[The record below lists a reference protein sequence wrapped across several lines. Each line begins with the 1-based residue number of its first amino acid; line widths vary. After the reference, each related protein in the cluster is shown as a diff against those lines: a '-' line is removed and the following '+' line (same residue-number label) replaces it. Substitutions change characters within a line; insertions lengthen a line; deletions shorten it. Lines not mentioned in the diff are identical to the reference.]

1 MTLQVQFLQNQ
12 GQNTASFQMQD
23 KVIYNNESVST
34 IRIFIMRTSSL
45 YSSPLT
51 TIKKRERL
59 QCVLLCYS
67 DSRENCW

>member
-1 MTLQVQFLQNQ
+1 
-12 GQNTASFQMQD
+12 MQD
-23 KVIYNNESVST
+23 KDIYNNESVST